1 MPDPMNITETTT
13 LGELREYL
21 LLCDVIALRLY
32 PPVGS
37 EEPRAAS
44 LHHASGAHVGYGPT
58 EATAIEA
65 AFIKLRR
72 AILSEERR
80 QDLQEGAS

>member
-1 MPDPMNITETTT
+1 MPNPLNITETTT
-13 LGELREYL
+13 LGELREHL

-32 PPVGS
+32 PPVGR

-44 LHHASGAHVGYGPT
+44 LHHASGIHVGYGPT

-65 AFIKLRR
+65 AFIKLHR
-72 AILSEERR
+72 ALLPEERR
-80 QDLQEGAS
+80 QDLQEDTP